1 MITHDFVCFC
11 PIQKLLLLDDLHKPD
26 AVQEGFTNRLCAYKS
41 LCRSYFMLSLVQV
54 QNSTVLSFSPLMQI
68 FCSHRFSVL
77 IFTEPMVTFRLGV
90 NWFTRMSLTW
100 ILFTATKPSVVC
112 ITAKAVAWNIVNRTV
127 VRKDSAVK
135 TALGV
140 SSPPVK

>member
-68 FCSHRFSVL
+68 FCSHFFRFSVL
-77 IFTEPMVTFRLGV
+77 IFTDTNGDIPMKTGSELVHEDE
-90 NWFTRMSLTW
+90 S
-100 ILFTATKPSVVC
+100 IQPS
-112 ITAKAVAWNIVNRTV
+112 
-127 VRKDSAVK
+127 
-135 TALGV
+135 GV
-140 SSPPVK
+140 SVDGLTASWGMDHDKLVLSDISFTINKVGSY